1 MKQWIPDGI
10 RRERMD
16 EKMKKRNM
24 WLSFVLAGALCLTP
38 VQTGNAKAI
47 SAVGGGGTVSP
58 CYLYT
63 STLFTNL
70 SISGKSATITGRV
83 KGITGTA
90 TKIHV
95 KLVLHIAHWKRPS
108 RYLPA
113 SIGWKEFIPSIREK
127 NPRKQRSTAILYPAD
142 VLNRQKADV
151 WQMMK
156 KRSYIFYCLSH
167 NTLRKGG
174 ERMYEL

>member
-1 MKQWIPDGI
+1 
-10 RRERMD
+10 MD

-95 KLVLHIAHWKRPS
+95 KLVLQK
-108 RYLPA
+108 YTDG
-113 SIGWKEFIPSIREK
+113 GWSKVEAYEK
-127 NPRKQRSTAILYPAD
+127 TENSA
-142 VLNRQKADV
+142 
-151 WQMMK
+151 
-156 KRSYIFYCLSH
+156 YCSLEKTKSVSSGKYRVKGVYTVYKGEKSEKTTQYS
-167 NTLRKGG
+167 NTVSC
-174 ERMYEL
+174 